1 MTNYNQGKQL
11 NSHHAYAR
19 AEMFEE
25 KEETE
30 GAAKN
35 QLAERKRGVS
45 QKKQRRKWRKTTRR
59 IQLKLAKKKKKK
71 KKWSYGHF
79 NWKDFEVHYLIA
91 IREEMDEDLKK

>member
-1 MTNYNQGKQL
+1 MLQSLNLLPSTFSTFHYPSLLSMTNYNQGKQL

-45 QKKQRRKWRKTTRR
+45 QKKQRRK
-59 IQLKLAKKKKKK
+59 
-71 KKWSYGHF
+71 
-79 NWKDFEVHYLIA
+79 
-91 IREEMDEDLKK
+91 

>member
-1 MTNYNQGKQL
+1 MLQSLNLLPSIFSTFHYHSLLSMTNYNQRKQL

-30 GAAKN
+30 GATKN

-45 QKKQRRKWRKTTRR
+45 QKKQRRK
-59 IQLKLAKKKKKK
+59 
-71 KKWSYGHF
+71 
-79 NWKDFEVHYLIA
+79 
-91 IREEMDEDLKK
+91 